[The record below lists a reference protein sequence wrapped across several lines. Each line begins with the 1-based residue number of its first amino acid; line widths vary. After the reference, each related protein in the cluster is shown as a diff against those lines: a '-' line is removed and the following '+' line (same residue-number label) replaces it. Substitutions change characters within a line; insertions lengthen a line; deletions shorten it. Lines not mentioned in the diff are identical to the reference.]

1 MNKLMLTSPI
11 PPSVNHY
18 LSYRSVIKNGKALAY
33 SYKTQEAKTY
43 REKFAEYVISEAK
56 KQGWDMVPNKAQ
68 HFYIDADFY
77 FPRMDKDPNNYWKI
91 MIDAI
96 TDTQLIWV
104 DDNVVCERVN
114 RILYDTEN
122 PRIELIVYPVDYI
135 GIFDTKEDF
144 DDFASRCKTCS
155 RASRNCSIMN
165 KAISGRIQKDINNG
179 VCLKYKPQKSKN

>member
-43 REKFAEYVISEAK
+43 REKFAEYVISEVK

-77 FPRMDKDPNNYWKI
+77 FPRIDKDPNNYWKI

-114 RILYDTEN
+114 KILYDTKN
-122 PRIELIVYPVDYI
+122 PRIELTIYPVEYV
-135 GIFDTKEDF
+135 GIFKDKQEYEQF
-144 DDFASRCKTCS
+144 ESNCVTC
-155 RASRNCSIMN
+155 RRYINNCSILA
-165 KAISGRIQKDINNG
+165 KAKEGRIQDEIVDN
-179 VCLKYKPQKSKN
+179 VCKKYRLNKNK